1 MGARMQ
7 VCPERIAAMIE
18 ELGSRMT
25 PTGTVYAD
33 NGEVDI
39 SFVDGRVVLDV
50 REERPAGEDRV
61 AEQRVRLNLLMEDT
75 AKLGRLVDCVLSCRR
90 AARWSETALA
100 GMAWEVGR

>member
-1 MGARMQ
+1 MGARLR

-18 ELGSRMT
+18 ELGSRMA

-50 REERPAGEDRV
+50 REGRPAGEDRV
-61 AEQRVRLNLLMEDT
+61 FAQNADSQNAVTVIAQNGERKLVLLS
-75 AKLGRLVDCVLSCRR
+75 G
-90 AARWSETALA
+90 
-100 GMAWEVGR
+100 